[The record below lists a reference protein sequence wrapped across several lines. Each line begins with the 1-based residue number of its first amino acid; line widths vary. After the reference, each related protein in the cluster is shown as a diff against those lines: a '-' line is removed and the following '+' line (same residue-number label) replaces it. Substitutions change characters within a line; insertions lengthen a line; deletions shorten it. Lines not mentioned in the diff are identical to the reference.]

1 MLNSEASYRVVIDEE
16 TIDIVAADNCSEEIC
31 TYAYYPESR
40 FTTPPPVAVDIV
52 GCTTVR
58 ISPMNISSCKCV
70 SLVCLSKEDTV
81 ILYCSLFT

>member
-16 TIDIVAADNCSEEIC
+16 TIDIVAADNCSAEIC
-31 TYAYYPESR
+31 TYAYYPV
-40 FTTPPPVAVDIV
+40 FLTTPPPVAVDIV

-58 ISPMNISSCKCV
+58 INPMNISSCKCV

>member
-31 TYAYYPESR
+31 TYAYYLV
-40 FTTPPPVAVDIV
+40 FLTTPPPVAVDIV

-70 SLVCLSKEDTV
+70 SLVCLSKKDTV